1 MPKLPVTA
9 EPADW
14 KEYWITLTYA
24 AETSTRAFANDVQ
37 EWEVFCGSVNIECTS
52 ATWPDSADHAIGKNA
67 IFT

>member
-14 KEYWITLTYA
+14 KENGITLTYA
-24 AETSTRAFANDVQ
+24 AETATRAFANDVQ
-37 EWEVFCGSVNIECTS
+37 EWKEYWGSVNIECTS